1 MKVLVQHLTWM
12 LSNGEIYWETKFS
25 ELVLKTIEKLIPR
38 LTKIMC
44 INHSANTEGFK
55 NLLAF
60 RPIPADKHPGL
71 R

>member
-12 LSNGEIYWETKFS
+12 LSNGEKYWETKFS
-25 ELVLKTIEKLIPR
+25 ELVLETIEKLIAR